1 MSPWQVLRHPGC
13 GLSRRQPTAS
23 AVAMG
28 SSRRWYIRPVEMS
41 FDYISVKLF
50 SRLTK
55 KYLWLQCDWT
65 QMWPETNFIV
75 AHNGY
80 KVIEDICTAKW
91 IHSRCMY
98 ICLSTCLH
106 KYIYIYIY
114 IRVMLYV
121 VPNVNSWHGSHFTLI
136 TNIHHC
142 RFTYTTKCRN
152 TFCWWIS
159 RKLPLNRCSAVC
171 GIETAWWLTE
181 NGLNTYHGDIY
192 TYIDPWLYQLLTIL
206 HRDTRA
212 NCIHHHSYAHVS
224 SLKLT
229 YSRDQKY
236 TFV

>member
-55 KYLWLQCDWT
+55 NYLWLQCDWT

-114 IRVMLYV
+114 AWCYML
-121 VPNVNSWHGSHFTLI
+121 SQM
-136 TNIHHC
+136 
-142 RFTYTTKCRN
+142 
-152 TFCWWIS
+152 WILGTDHIS
-159 RKLPLNRCSAVC
+159 LWSQ
-171 GIETAWWLTE
+171 
-181 NGLNTYHGDIY
+181 IY
-192 TYIDPWLYQLLTIL
+192 TIVDSHIRQNAVT
-206 HRDTRA
+206 
-212 NCIHHHSYAHVS
+212 HSVDGY
-224 SLKLT
+224 LGN
-229 YSRDQKY
+229 SR
-236 TFV
+236 